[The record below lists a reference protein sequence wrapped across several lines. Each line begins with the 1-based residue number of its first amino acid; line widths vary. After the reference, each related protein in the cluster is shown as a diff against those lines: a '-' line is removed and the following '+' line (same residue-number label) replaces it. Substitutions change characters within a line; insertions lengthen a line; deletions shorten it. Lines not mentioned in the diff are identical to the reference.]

1 MKVYFEKTVLPCVVD
16 EVVAWH
22 VAHGWVW
29 DVVEITP
36 TNTDEHGRTR
46 RIGVFFCTLLC
57 GDGAVCHFTTVPEI
71 EIPWHVTLAA
81 FRKAIRMVSPAVN
94 VVFATIPADNI
105 PLLRCACRLGFR
117 ISCGSFFRDGS
128 KIRLLQ
134 YFPPVKNYIKGKTSD
149 EENSTSKRK
158 V

>member
-1 MKVYFEKTVLPCVVD
+1 MMVYFEKVVVPCIVD
-16 EVVAWH
+16 DVIAWH
-22 VAHGWVW
+22 VSHGWVW
-29 DVVEITP
+29 DVVEVKS
-36 TNTDEHGRTR
+36 GRR
-46 RIGVFFCTLLC
+46 VGVFFCTLLC
-57 GDGAVCHFTTVPEI
+57 GDGVIVHFSTVPDI
-71 EIPWHVTLAA
+71 EIPWATTLAA
-81 FRKAIRMVSPAVN
+81 MRKGVRMVAPAVN

-117 ISCGSFFRDGS
+117 LSCGSFFRDGS